1 MESNPDVNKRILRPC
16 VDITDIN
23 VCVFSACFLLSM
35 FLCHISVRHGSA
47 SAAEVVAAFWIHG
60 DGGLIPPLLSQTWRC
75 MRSLNASC
83 YLCVD
88 VIFQPGVVRVQQQR

>member
-35 FLCHISVRHGSA
+35 FLCHISARRGSGSA
-47 SAAEVVAAFWIHG
+47 LEVVANFWG
-60 DGGLIPPLLSQTWRC
+60 PGAGGLNPRVFSQTWRC
-75 MRSLNASC
+75 LRSLNAFC

-88 VIFQPGVVRVQQQR
+88 VIFQSGMIRVQH